1 MAGGGAIKGRV
12 VAPLKSF
19 VSRGMD
25 RQATQ
30 PAAVP
35 SGRKRRRVSK
45 KQKQEE
51 EAQARA
57 LEMKARDELEMAQ
70 IGLSRAEAEALEMKF
85 NRDLEMAQSG
95 LSRAKA
101 EALDKQATQPP
112 TSELMVALKALSKAE
127 DPLPPPTPSPINELM
142 EGTLKDYEEECVEE
156 GTFHSD
162 PATEV
167 WEWEVL
173 DQMDTQ
179 FNQLLYE
186 SCPFHPHRFLE
197 CVNPQSNFGPLR
209 FKCPQEGCPVYL
221 FEDTREVMM
230 EKLKEDTHPQVHARV
245 KRGELKCRCGFVPK
259 MKLSRT
265 AKNYNKVFFS
275 CGSFLTHAKPC
286 GYFQWLHGPL
296 WCPRE
301 QAQPTLRRW
310 VKDKPVP
317 LLKGKSPEMEKP
329 RPWGMHAMERSDPE
343 IEKMRHSPWLKQFG
357 DSIQAQEYERR
368 RRQLYGNFGSSCLF

>member
-1 MAGGGAIKGRV
+1 
-12 VAPLKSF
+12 
-19 VSRGMD
+19 MD

-51 EAQARA
+51 EAQA
-57 LEMKARDELEMAQ
+57 Q
-70 IGLSRAEAEALEMKF
+70 
-85 NRDLEMAQSG
+85 
-95 LSRAKA
+95 
-101 EALDKQATQPP
+101 ALDKQATQPP
-112 TSELMVALKALSKAE
+112 TSELVIALNALPKAADLT
-127 DPLPPPTPSPINELM
+127 PLPTPSPTDQSVNELM
-142 EGTLKDYEEECVEE
+142 EGTLKDYEEECIEE
-156 GTFHSD
+156 GG
-162 PATEV
+162 E
-167 WEWEVL
+167 EL
-173 DQMDTQ
+173 DQMDIQ

-186 SCPFHPHRFLE
+186 SCPFHPHQFIE
-197 CVNPQSNFGPLR
+197 CVNPQASFGPLR

-275 CGSFLTHAKPC
+275 CGSFAPGREPC

-310 VKDKPVP
+310 VKESLP
-317 LLKGKSPEMEKP
+317 LLKGKIPQNGETPTLGDARFREVRP
-329 RPWGMHAMERSDPE
+329 RTRKDEA
-343 IEKMRHSPWLKQFG
+343 
-357 DSIQAQEYERR
+357 
-368 RRQLYGNFGSSCLF
+368 

>member
-1 MAGGGAIKGRV
+1 ME
-12 VAPLKSF
+12 
-19 VSRGMD
+19 

-51 EAQARA
+51 EAQA
-57 LEMKARDELEMAQ
+57 Q
-70 IGLSRAEAEALEMKF
+70 
-85 NRDLEMAQSG
+85 
-95 LSRAKA
+95 
-101 EALDKQATQPP
+101 ALDMKATQPP
-112 TSELMVALKALSKAE
+112 TSELVIALNALPKAADLT
-127 DPLPPPTPSPINELM
+127 PLPTPSPTDQSVNDLM
-142 EGTLKDYEEECVEE
+142 EGTLKEYEEECVEE
-156 GTFHSD
+156 GTFQSD

-167 WEWEVL
+167 GEWEVL

-186 SCPFHPHRFLE
+186 ACPFHPHRFLE

-245 KRGELKCRCGFVPK
+245 KYGELKCRCGFVPK

-275 CGSFLTHAKPC
+275 CGSLLTHAKPC

-301 QAQPTLRRW
+301 QAQPTLRGW
-310 VKDKPVP
+310 VKDTPPELQHRLQHK
-317 LLKGKSPEMEKP
+317 LMKGPE
-329 RPWGMHAMERSDPE
+329 RLDPA
-343 IEKMRHSPWLKQFG
+343 IEKTKHDPWLNQFS
-357 DSIQAQEYERR
+357 DSVKAQEREFERR
-368 RRQLYGNFGSSCLF
+368 RHLHKNFGSSCLF

>member
-1 MAGGGAIKGRV
+1 
-12 VAPLKSF
+12 
-19 VSRGMD
+19 MD

-51 EAQARA
+51 EEAQA
-57 LEMKARDELEMAQ
+57 Q
-70 IGLSRAEAEALEMKF
+70 
-85 NRDLEMAQSG
+85 
-95 LSRAKA
+95 
-101 EALDKQATQPP
+101 ALDKQATQPP
-112 TSELMVALKALSKAE
+112 TSELVIALNALPKAD
-127 DPLPPPTPSPINELM
+127 DPTPVPTPSPTDQSVNELM
-142 EGTLKDYEEECVEE
+142 EGTLKDYKEECVEE

-167 WEWEVL
+167 GEWDIQDI

-186 SCPFHPHRFLE
+186 TCPFHPHQFIE
-197 CVNPQSNFGPLR
+197 CVNPQAQFGPLR
-209 FKCPQEGCPVYL
+209 FKCPQPGCPVYL

-245 KRGELKCRCGFVPK
+245 KRGELKCKCGFVPK

-296 WCPRE
+296 WSPRE

-310 VKDKPVP
+310 VKDTP
-317 LLKGKSPEMEKP
+317 PELQYRLQHKLMKDPEKE
-329 RPWGMHAMERSDPE
+329 RPWGMHQVEMRYGERPDPA
-343 IEKMRHSPWLKQFG
+343 IEKIKHDPWMKQFG
-357 DSIQAQEYERR
+357 DSVQAQEREFERR
-368 RRQLYGNFGSSCLF
+368 RHLYGNFGSSVLF

>member
-12 VAPLKSF
+12 DAALKSF
-19 VSRGMD
+19 VQMD

-51 EAQARA
+51 EAQARVLQMKA
-57 LEMKARDELEMAQ
+57 DHDQEMAELGFSRAELAEMKA
-70 IGLSRAEAEALEMKF
+70 K
-85 NRDLEMAQSG
+85 
-95 LSRAKA
+95 
-101 EALDKQATQPP
+101 QPP
-112 TSELMVALKALSKAE
+112 TSELVNALNTLPKA
-127 DPLPPPTPSPINELM
+127 DNPTPVPTPSPTDQSVNELM

-167 WEWEVL
+167 GEWEIL
-173 DQMDTQ
+173 DEMDTQ

-186 SCPFHPHRFLE
+186 SCPFHPQRFLE
-197 CVNPQSNFGPLR
+197 CVNPQAQFGPLR

-221 FEDTREVMM
+221 FEDTREVTM
-230 EKLKEDTHPQVHARV
+230 EALKKDTHPQVHARI
-245 KRGELKCRCGFVPK
+245 KHGELKCKCGFVPK

-265 AKNYNKVFFS
+265 AKNYQKVFFS
-275 CGSFLTHAKPC
+275 CGSFLMHANPC

-310 VKDKPVP
+310 VKDTPPELHYMLQHKKECVP
-317 LLKGKSPEMEKP
+317 LLKGPEKEK
-329 RPWGMHAMERSDPE
+329 PWGMHTVEKYHGERSDPA
-343 IEKMRHSPWLKQFG
+343 IEKIRRDPWMNQFG
-357 DSIQAQEYERR
+357 ESAQAQENAFERR
-368 RRQLYGNFGSSCLF
+368 RHFHKNFGSSVLF

>member
-1 MAGGGAIKGRV
+1 
-12 VAPLKSF
+12 
-19 VSRGMD
+19 MD

-51 EAQARA
+51 EEAQARAQARA
-57 LEMKARDELEMAQ
+57 LQMKADH
-70 IGLSRAEAEALEMKF
+70 
-85 NRDLEMAQSG
+85 DLEMAELG
-95 LSRAKA
+95 FSRAELLEMKA
-101 EALDKQATQPP
+101 KQPP
-112 TSELMVALKALSKAE
+112 TSELVTALDALPKAV
-127 DPLPPPTPSPINELM
+127 DPTPLPTPSPTDPSVNELM
-142 EGTLKDYEEECVEE
+142 EGTLKDYKEECVEE

-167 WEWEVL
+167 GEWEVI

-179 FNQLLYE
+179 LNQLLYE

-197 CVNPQSNFGPLR
+197 CVNPQASFGPLR

-230 EKLKEDTHPQVHARV
+230 EALKNDTHPQVHARV
-245 KRGELKCRCGFVPK
+245 KHGELKCKCGFVPK

-265 AKNYNKVFFS
+265 SKNYQKVFFS

-310 VKDKPVP
+310 VKDCPVP
-317 LLKGKSPEMEKP
+317 LLKGPEKEKP
-329 RPWGMHAMERSDPE
+329 RPWGMHAVERSNPE
-343 IEKMRHSPWLKQFG
+343 IEKIRRDPWMNQFRE
-357 DSIQAQEYERR
+357 SVKAQENAFERR
-368 RRQLYGNFGSSCLF
+368 RHLHGNFGSGILF

>member
-1 MAGGGAIKGRV
+1 MN
-12 VAPLKSF
+12 
-19 VSRGMD
+19 

-57 LEMKARDELEMAQ
+57 LQMKADHDQEMAELGFSRAELAEMKA
-70 IGLSRAEAEALEMKF
+70 K
-85 NRDLEMAQSG
+85 
-95 LSRAKA
+95 
-101 EALDKQATQPP
+101 QPP
-112 TSELMVALKALSKAE
+112 ASELVMALNALPKAE
-127 DPLPPPTPSPINELM
+127 DPTPVPTPSPTDQSVNELM
-142 EGTLKDYEEECVEE
+142 EGTLKDYKEECVEE

-167 WEWEVL
+167 GEWDIQDI

-186 SCPFHPHRFLE
+186 ACPFHPHQFIQ
-197 CVNPQSNFGPLR
+197 CVNPQVSFGPLR
-209 FKCPQEGCPVYL
+209 FKCPQPGCPVYL
-221 FEDTREVMM
+221 FEDTREIMM
-230 EKLKEDTHPQVHARV
+230 EALKNDTHPQVQARL
-245 KRGELKCRCGFVPK
+245 KHGELKCKCGFVPK

-265 AKNYNKVFFS
+265 AKNHNKVFFS
-275 CGSFLTHAKPC
+275 CGSFILGRDPC

-301 QAQPTLRRW
+301 PAQPTLRCW
-310 VKDKPVP
+310 VKESLP
-317 LLKGKSPEMEKP
+317 LMKSPEKE
-329 RPWGMHAMERSDPE
+329 RPWGMHDVE
-343 IEKMRHSPWLKQFG
+343 MRHGERPNPVIDKIKYDPWMKQFG
-357 DSIQAQEYERR
+357 ESVRAQERAFERR
-368 RRQLYGNFGSSCLF
+368 RHLHKNFGSSYLF

>member
-1 MAGGGAIKGRV
+1 ME
-12 VAPLKSF
+12 
-19 VSRGMD
+19 

-35 SGRKRRRVSK
+35 SGRKRRRVSSK
-45 KQKQEE
+45 KPKGETP
-51 EAQARA
+51 ASD
-57 LEMKARDELEMAQ
+57 M
-70 IGLSRAEAEALEMKF
+70 IGLSP
-85 NRDLEMAQSG
+85 
-95 LSRAKA
+95 A
-101 EALDKQATQPP
+101 EALDVKATQPP
-112 TSELMVALKALSKAE
+112 TSELVVALKALPRAE

-167 WEWEVL
+167 GEWEVL

-186 SCPFHPHRFLE
+186 SCPFHPHRFIE
-197 CVNPQSNFGPLR
+197 CVNPQSNVGPLR

-230 EKLKEDTHPQVHARV
+230 EKLKEDTHPQVHARL

-275 CGSFLTHAKPC
+275 CGSFVPGREPC

-310 VKDKPVP
+310 VKDTPPELHYKKEYLPVP
-317 LLKGKSPEMEKP
+317 LLKGKGPEMETP
-329 RPWGMHAMERSDPE
+329 RPWGLHYVERPDTE
-343 IEKMRHSPWLKQFG
+343 LEKMRRSPWMNQFG
-357 DSIQAQEYERR
+357 DSIKAQEREYEKRR
-368 RRQLYGNFGSSCLF
+368 HLHKNFGSEILF

>member
-1 MAGGGAIKGRV
+1 
-12 VAPLKSF
+12 
-19 VSRGMD
+19 MD

-51 EAQARA
+51 EEKAQARA
-57 LEMKARDELEMAQ
+57 AQMKADHDQEMAELGFSRAELAEMKA
-70 IGLSRAEAEALEMKF
+70 K
-85 NRDLEMAQSG
+85 
-95 LSRAKA
+95 
-101 EALDKQATQPP
+101 QPP
-112 TSELMVALKALSKAE
+112 ASELVIALNALPKAE
-127 DPLPPPTPSPINELM
+127 DPTPVPTPSPTDQSVNKLM
-142 EGTLKDYEEECVEE
+142 EGTLKDYKEECVEE

-167 WEWEVL
+167 GEWDIQDI

-186 SCPFHPHRFLE
+186 TCPFHPHQFIE
-197 CVNPQSNFGPLR
+197 CVNPQASFGPLR

-245 KRGELKCRCGFVPK
+245 KHGELKCKCGFVPK

-265 AKNYNKVFFS
+265 AKNYHKVFFS
-275 CGSFLTHAKPC
+275 CGSFIPGEEPC

-301 QAQPTLRRW
+301 QAQPILRRW
-310 VKDKPVP
+310 VKDTPPELHYKKESLPVP
-317 LLKGKSPEMEKP
+317 LLKGRNFPEMEKP
-329 RPWGMHAMERSDPE
+329 RPWGMHHVEMRYVERPDTNL
-343 IEKMRHSPWLKQFG
+343 EKIRRSPWMNQFG
-357 DSIQAQEYERR
+357 DSVKAQEGEYERR
-368 RRQLYGNFGSSCLF
+368 RHLHGNFGSGILF

>member
-1 MAGGGAIKGRV
+1 ME
-12 VAPLKSF
+12 
-19 VSRGMD
+19 

-51 EAQARA
+51 EAQA
-57 LEMKARDELEMAQ
+57 Q
-70 IGLSRAEAEALEMKF
+70 
-85 NRDLEMAQSG
+85 
-95 LSRAKA
+95 
-101 EALDKQATQPP
+101 ALDMKATQPP
-112 TSELMVALKALSKAE
+112 TSELVIALNALPKAADLT
-127 DPLPPPTPSPINELM
+127 PLPTPSPTDQSVNDLM
-142 EGTLKDYEEECVEE
+142 EGTLKEYEEECVEE
-156 GTFHSD
+156 GTFQSD
-162 PATEV
+162 LATEV
-167 WEWEVL
+167 GEWEVL

-186 SCPFHPHRFLE
+186 ACPFHPHRFLE

-245 KRGELKCRCGFVPK
+245 KYGELKCRCGFVPK

-275 CGSFLTHAKPC
+275 CGSLLTHAKPC
-286 GYFQWLHGPL
+286 GYFQWLHGPI

-301 QAQPTLRRW
+301 QAQPTLRGW
-310 VKDKPVP
+310 VKDTPPELQHRLQHK
-317 LLKGKSPEMEKP
+317 LMKGPE
-329 RPWGMHAMERSDPE
+329 RLDPA
-343 IEKMRHSPWLKQFG
+343 IEKTKHDPWLNQFS
-357 DSIQAQEYERR
+357 DSVKAQEREFERR
-368 RRQLYGNFGSSCLF
+368 RHLHKNFGSSCLF

>member
-1 MAGGGAIKGRV
+1 ME
-12 VAPLKSF
+12 
-19 VSRGMD
+19 

-35 SGRKRRRVSK
+35 SGRKRRRVSSK
-45 KQKQEE
+45 KPKE
-51 EAQARA
+51 EAPALDLKAARE
-57 LEMKARDELEMAQ
+57 LEMKATRDLEMTQ
-70 IGLSRAEAEALEMKF
+70 IGLSRAEADALEKKVLQ
-85 NRDLEMAQSG
+85 D
-95 LSRAKA
+95 
-101 EALDKQATQPP
+101 P
-112 TSELMVALKALSKAE
+112 TSELSVALKALSRTE
-127 DPLPPPTPSPINELM
+127 DPPPTPSPTDQSVNELM
-142 EGTLKDYEEECVEE
+142 EGTLKDFKEECVEE
-156 GTFHSD
+156 GTFRSD

-167 WEWEVL
+167 GEWEVL

-186 SCPFHPHRFLE
+186 ACPFHPHRFLE

-209 FKCPQEGCPVYL
+209 FKCPQERCPVYL

-265 AKNYNKVFFS
+265 TKNYNKVFFS

-310 VKDKPVP
+310 VKDCPVP
-317 LLKGKSPEMEKP
+317 LLKGKDPEKE
-329 RPWGMHAMERSDPE
+329 RPWGMHHVEMRYVERPDPE
-343 IEKMRHSPWLKQFG
+343 IEKMKRSPWLKQFG
-357 DSIQAQEYERR
+357 ESVKAQEREFERR
-368 RRQLYGNFGSSCLF
+368 RHLHKNFGSSCLF

>member
-1 MAGGGAIKGRV
+1 
-12 VAPLKSF
+12 
-19 VSRGMD
+19 MD

-51 EAQARA
+51 DAQ
-57 LEMKARDELEMAQ
+57 
-70 IGLSRAEAEALEMKF
+70 
-85 NRDLEMAQSG
+85 
-95 LSRAKA
+95 
-101 EALDKQATQPP
+101 ALDKQASQPP
-112 TSELMVALKALSKAE
+112 TSELVIALNALPKAADLT
-127 DPLPPPTPSPINELM
+127 PLPTPSPTDQSVNDLM
-142 EGTLKDYEEECVEE
+142 EGTLKEYEEECVEE

-162 PATEV
+162 PTTEV
-167 WEWEVL
+167 GEWEVL

-186 SCPFHPHRFLE
+186 SCPFHPHRFIE
-197 CVNPQSNFGPLR
+197 CVNPRSNFGPLR

-230 EKLKEDTHPQVHARV
+230 EKLKEDTHPQVHARL
-245 KRGELKCRCGFVPK
+245 KHGELKCKCGLVPK

-265 AKNYNKVFFS
+265 AKNHNKVFFS
-275 CGSFLTHAKPC
+275 CGSFVPGREPC

-301 QAQPTLRRW
+301 QAQPTLRQW
-310 VKDKPVP
+310 VHDTPQWLKHHGNVPKESVP
-317 LLKGKSPEMEKP
+317 LLKG
-329 RPWGMHAMERSDPE
+329 HNPE
-343 IEKMRHSPWLKQFG
+343 IDKIKRSPWMNQFG
-357 DSIQAQEYERR
+357 ESIKNQ
-368 RRQLYGNFGSSCLF
+368 

>member
-1 MAGGGAIKGRV
+1 ME
-12 VAPLKSF
+12 
-19 VSRGMD
+19 

-35 SGRKRRRVSK
+35 SGRKRRRVSSK
-45 KQKQEE
+45 KPKGKEE
-51 EAQARA
+51 VPALDMRA
-57 LEMKARDELEMAQ
+57 T
-70 IGLSRAEAEALEMKF
+70 
-85 NRDLEMAQSG
+85 RDLEMAEIG
-95 LSRAKA
+95 LSPA
-101 EALDKQATQPP
+101 EVLDMKATQPP
-112 TSELMVALKALSKAE
+112 TSELVVALKALPRAE

-167 WEWEVL
+167 GEWEIQDL
-173 DQMDTQ
+173 DQMETQ

-186 SCPFHPHRFLE
+186 SCPFHPHRFIE
-197 CVNPQSNFGPLR
+197 CVNPRSNFGPLR

-245 KRGELKCRCGFVPK
+245 KRGELKCKCGLVPK

-275 CGSFLTHAKPC
+275 CGSFLTHANPC

-310 VKDKPVP
+310 VKESLPVP
-317 LLKGKSPEMEKP
+317 LLKGKFPEMEKP
-329 RPWGMHAMERSDPE
+329 LPWGMHHVERSDPE
-343 IEKMRHSPWLKQFG
+343 IEKMRRSPWMNQFG
-357 DSIQAQEYERR
+357 ESIKAQEREYEKRR
-368 RRQLYGNFGSSCLF
+368 HLHKNFGSSVLF

>member
-1 MAGGGAIKGRV
+1 
-12 VAPLKSF
+12 
-19 VSRGMD
+19 MD

-35 SGRKRRRVSK
+35 SGRKRRRVSSK
-45 KQKQEE
+45 KPKGKEE
-51 EAQARA
+51 VPV
-57 LEMKARDELEMAQ
+57 LDMKATHDLEMAQ
-70 IGLSRAEAEALEMKF
+70 IGLSRDEADALERKI
-85 NRDLEMAQSG
+85 
-95 LSRAKA
+95 LSRA
-101 EALDKQATQPP
+101 EADTLERKVTP
-112 TSELMVALKALSKAE
+112 TSELVVALDALPKAADLT
-127 DPLPPPTPSPINELM
+127 PLPTPSPTDQSVNDLM
-142 EGTLKDYEEECVEE
+142 EGTLKEYEEECVEE

-167 WEWEVL
+167 GEWEVL

-186 SCPFHPHRFLE
+186 SCPFHPHRFIE
-197 CVNPQSNFGPLR
+197 CVNPRSNFGPLR

-245 KRGELKCRCGFVPK
+245 KHGELKCKCGFVPK

-310 VKDKPVP
+310 VRDCPVP
-317 LLKGKSPEMEKP
+317 LLKGKDPEKE
-329 RPWGMHAMERSDPE
+329 RPWGMHTVEMRYGERPDPV
-343 IEKMRHSPWLKQFG
+343 IEKMKHDPWMKQFG
-357 DSIQAQEYERR
+357 DSVQAQEREFERR
-368 RRQLYGNFGSSCLF
+368 RHFHKNFGSSCLF

>member
-1 MAGGGAIKGRV
+1 MSITSGITRRRRRGYKRLGRRSLEV
-12 VAPLKSF
+12 IRQVE
-19 VSRGMD
+19 RMD

-51 EAQARA
+51 EEAQA
-57 LEMKARDELEMAQ
+57 Q
-70 IGLSRAEAEALEMKF
+70 
-85 NRDLEMAQSG
+85 
-95 LSRAKA
+95 
-101 EALDKQATQPP
+101 ALDKQATQPP
-112 TSELMVALKALSKAE
+112 TSELVIALNALPKAD
-127 DPLPPPTPSPINELM
+127 DPTPVPTPSPTDQSVNELM
-142 EGTLKDYEEECVEE
+142 EGTLKDYKEECVEE

-167 WEWEVL
+167 GEWEIL

-186 SCPFHPHRFLE
+186 ACPFHPHRFLE

-230 EKLKEDTHPQVHARV
+230 EKLKEDTHPQVRARLQ
-245 KRGELKCRCGFVPK
+245 RGELKCKCGFVPK

-265 AKNYNKVFFS
+265 AKNYQKVFFS
-275 CGSFLTHAKPC
+275 CGSFLTHAEPC

-310 VKDKPVP
+310 VKESLP
-317 LLKGKSPEMEKP
+317 LLKDPEKE
-329 RPWGMHAMERSDPE
+329 RPWGMHQVEMYHREKPNPV
-343 IEKMRHSPWLKQFG
+343 IEKIKYDPWMKQFS
-357 DSIQAQEYERR
+357 DSVKAQENAFERR
-368 RRQLYGNFGSSCLF
+368 RHFS

>member
-1 MAGGGAIKGRV
+1 
-12 VAPLKSF
+12 
-19 VSRGMD
+19 MD

-35 SGRKRRRVSK
+35 SGRKRRRVSSK
-45 KQKQEE
+45 KPKE
-51 EAQARA
+51 EAPALDLKAARE
-57 LEMKARDELEMAQ
+57 LEMKATRDLEMTQ
-70 IGLSRAEAEALEMKF
+70 IGLSRAEAEALEKKVLQ
-85 NRDLEMAQSG
+85 D
-95 LSRAKA
+95 
-101 EALDKQATQPP
+101 P
-112 TSELMVALKALSKAE
+112 TSELSVALKALSRAE
-127 DPLPPPTPSPINELM
+127 DPPTTPSPINELM
-142 EGTLKDYEEECVEE
+142 EGTLKDFEEECVEE
-156 GTFHSD
+156 GTFRSD
-162 PATEV
+162 PTTEV
-167 WEWEVL
+167 GEWEVL

-186 SCPFHPHRFLE
+186 ACPFHPHRFLE

-209 FKCPQEGCPVYL
+209 FKCPQERCPVYL

-265 AKNYNKVFFS
+265 TKNYNKVFFS
-275 CGSFLTHAKPC
+275 CGSFLMHAKPC

-310 VKDKPVP
+310 VKESLP
-317 LLKGKSPEMEKP
+317 LLKSPEMEKP
-329 RPWGMHAMERSDPE
+329 RPWGMHQVEMYHREKPNPV
-343 IEKMRHSPWLKQFG
+343 IEKIKYDPWMKQFG
-357 DSIQAQEYERR
+357 ESVKAQENAFERR
-368 RRQLYGNFGSSCLF
+368 RHFHKNFGSSVLF

>member
-1 MAGGGAIKGRV
+1 
-12 VAPLKSF
+12 
-19 VSRGMD
+19 MD

-35 SGRKRRRVSK
+35 SGRKRRRVSSK
-45 KQKQEE
+45 KPKE
-51 EAQARA
+51 EAPALDLKAARE
-57 LEMKARDELEMAQ
+57 LEMKATRDLEMTQ
-70 IGLSRAEAEALEMKF
+70 IGLPRPEAEALEKKVLQ
-85 NRDLEMAQSG
+85 DPS
-95 LSRAKA
+95 
-101 EALDKQATQPP
+101 
-112 TSELMVALKALSKAE
+112 SELSVALKALSRAE
-127 DPLPPPTPSPINELM
+127 DPPPTPSPINKLM
-142 EGTLKDYEEECVEE
+142 EGTLKDFEEECVEE
-156 GTFHSD
+156 GQSD

-167 WEWEVL
+167 GEWEVL

-186 SCPFHPHRFLE
+186 TCPFHPQRFLE

-209 FKCPQEGCPVYL
+209 FKCPQEKCPVYL

-245 KRGELKCRCGFVPK
+245 KRGELKCKCGFVPK

-296 WCPRE
+296 WSPRE

-310 VKDKPVP
+310 VKDTP
-317 LLKGKSPEMEKP
+317 PELQYRLQHKLMKDPEKE
-329 RPWGMHAMERSDPE
+329 RPWGMHQVEMLYGERPDPA
-343 IEKMRHSPWLKQFG
+343 IEKIKHDPWMKQFG
-357 DSIQAQEYERR
+357 DSVQAQEREFERR
-368 RRQLYGNFGSSCLF
+368 RHLYGNFGSSVLF

>member
-1 MAGGGAIKGRV
+1 
-12 VAPLKSF
+12 
-19 VSRGMD
+19 MD

-35 SGRKRRRVSK
+35 SGRKRRRVSSK
-45 KQKQEE
+45 KPKE
-51 EAQARA
+51 EAPALDLKAARE
-57 LEMKARDELEMAQ
+57 LEMKATRDLEMTQ
-70 IGLSRAEAEALEMKF
+70 NGLSRPEAEALEKEVLQ
-85 NRDLEMAQSG
+85 DPS
-95 LSRAKA
+95 
-101 EALDKQATQPP
+101 
-112 TSELMVALKALSKAE
+112 SELSVALKALSRAELLDRKASQPPTSQLMVAMKALPRAE
-127 DPLPPPTPSPINELM
+127 DPPPTPSPTDQSVNELM
-142 EGTLKDYEEECVEE
+142 EGTLKEYEEECVEE
-156 GTFHSD
+156 GTFRSD

-167 WEWEVL
+167 GEWEVL

-186 SCPFHPHRFLE
+186 TCPFHPHRFLE

-209 FKCPQEGCPVYL
+209 FKCPQEKCPVYL
-221 FEDTREVMM
+221 FEDTREMMM

-245 KRGELKCRCGFVPK
+245 KYGELKCRCGFVPK

-301 QAQPTLRRW
+301 QAQPILRRW
-310 VKDKPVP
+310 VKDCPVP
-317 LLKGKSPEMEKP
+317 LLKGKDPEKE
-329 RPWGMHAMERSDPE
+329 RPWGMHQVEMRFGERPDPA
-343 IEKMRHSPWLKQFG
+343 IEKLKHDPWMKQFG
-357 DSIQAQEYERR
+357 DSVQAQEREFERR
-368 RRQLYGNFGSSCLF
+368 RHLYKNFGSSCLF

>member
-1 MAGGGAIKGRV
+1 MAGGGAIKGRPD
-12 VAPLKSF
+12 APLESF

-51 EAQARA
+51 EAQA
-57 LEMKARDELEMAQ
+57 Q
-70 IGLSRAEAEALEMKF
+70 
-85 NRDLEMAQSG
+85 
-95 LSRAKA
+95 
-101 EALDKQATQPP
+101 ALDKQATQPP
-112 TSELMVALKALSKAE
+112 TTELVIALNALPKAADLT
-127 DPLPPPTPSPINELM
+127 PLPTPSPTDQSVNELM
-142 EGTLKDYEEECVEE
+142 EGTLKDYEEECIEE
-156 GTFHSD
+156 GG
-162 PATEV
+162 E
-167 WEWEVL
+167 EQVL

-186 SCPFHPHRFLE
+186 SCPFHPHQFLE
-197 CVNPQSNFGPLR
+197 CVNPQASFGPLR

-230 EKLKEDTHPQVHARV
+230 EALKKDTHPQVHARV

-265 AKNYNKVFFS
+265 AKNYQKVFFS
-275 CGSFLTHAKPC
+275 CGSFIPGEEPC

-310 VKDKPVP
+310 VKDTPPELQYKLQHKKECFP
-317 LLKGKSPEMEKP
+317 LLKGPEMETP
-329 RPWGMHAMERSDPE
+329 RPWGMHVLERSDPE
-343 IEKMRHSPWLKQFG
+343 MEKMRRSPWLNQFG
-357 DSIQAQEYERR
+357 ESLKAQEREFERR
-368 RRQLYGNFGSSCLF
+368 RHLHKNFGSSCLF